1 MVNYLYRINKFISP
15 CIIKYNFLL
24 QIFLAINDTDLDS
37 GMGEGKPLD
46 ATDFANGNNIDMSI
60 SDGKDP
66 INDVLDSENDL
77 FEGDID
83 LNNEQEAM
91 IQDEGNAD
99 FISLRAASTK
109 RKWAK
114 IGNIVPIPYLLSS
127 SYSSSERATIARAF
141 TEFET
146 KTCIRFENYLNCT

>member
-1 MVNYLYRINKFISP
+1 
-15 CIIKYNFLL
+15 
-24 QIFLAINDTDLDS
+24 
-37 GMGEGKPLD
+37 MGEGKPLD

-60 SDGKDP
+60 SDGRDP
-66 INDVLDSENDL
+66 IEAVLDGENEL

-83 LNNEQEAM
+83 LNTEQAAM
-91 IQDEGNAD
+91 IENEGIED
-99 FISLRAASTK
+99 FVSLRAASTK

-146 KTCIRFENYLNCT
+146 KTCVRFKFCFGFLRV

>member
-1 MVNYLYRINKFISP
+1 
-15 CIIKYNFLL
+15 
-24 QIFLAINDTDLDS
+24 
-37 GMGEGKPLD
+37 MGAGKPLD

-60 SDGKDP
+60 PDGKDP
-66 INDVLDSENDL
+66 IDDVLDGGNEL

-83 LNNEQEAM
+83 LNTEQAAM
-91 IQDEGNAD
+91 IEKEGVEEI
-99 FISLRAASTK
+99 ISLRAASIK

-141 TEFET
+141 IEFET
-146 KTCIRFENYLNCT
+146 KTCIRLENMLNLSQSNILPR